1 MDPALVVGLNREC
14 CPLATQLTSQMSAV
28 AFASHT
34 LLFGQ
39 RLAPSDAFVALIA
52 LRQIS
57 NALDALGFFAS
68 KAAASYVSLR
78 RIESFLA
85 TDETPAYEPRSF
97 CDGDERLGF
106 ENGRFRYRAGAF
118 ELNTGSLVFPPDR
131 LTLRAFDQGWMS

>member
-1 MDPALVVGLNREC
+1 
-14 CPLATQLTSQMSAV
+14 MSAV
-28 AFASHT
+28 AFASQT
-34 LLFGQ
+34 LLFDQ